1 MNTSIMTE
9 YIPFLIPVILLELV
23 LMVTALVHVLRHKNY
38 RFGNRVLWVLI
49 VVFIQFLG
57 PAAYFVFGRGDE

>member
-23 LMVTALVHVLRHKNY
+23 LMVTALVHVLRYKNY
-38 RFGNRVLWVLI
+38 RFGNRVLWVL
-49 VVFIQFLG
+49 VVVLIQFLG

>member
-1 MNTSIMTE
+1 MNTSIMTQ

-38 RFGNRVLWVLI
+38 RFGNRVLWVL
-49 VVFIQFLG
+49 VVVLIQFLG